1 MLLYV
6 KMSFQILA
14 KSVLAICL
22 VNLVMDLRSIKD
34 KSEVVST
41 SQGPTR
47 GEIWTSKNGRPF
59 SHFRS
64 VPYAKP
70 PVGKKRFKLPQPLGS
85 EDRGWRRGLFSS
97 SHLYAVVNTTVPTTC
112 HRLHSRRWLSWRR
125 IAGQRAKLLPGSR
138 HSSSFYPIPP
148 RNSWIS

>member
-1 MLLYV
+1 MYY
-6 KMSFQILA
+6 
-14 KSVLAICL
+14 
-22 VNLVMDLRSIKD
+22 
-34 KSEVVST
+34 
-41 SQGPTR
+41 
-47 GEIWTSKNGRPF
+47 RPF
-59 SHFRS
+59 QHSLQGIQCTCTLYS
-64 VPYAKP
+64 SIEYWYGLCNKVKGGGA
-70 PVGKKRFKLPQPLGS
+70 GS
-85 EDRGWRRGLFSS
+85 GFIFINYTVHRYPEYLLFRGWRRGLFSS